1 VTLAAAATYKARMKR
16 WSLPASAL
24 VLVLIACGAGT
35 KSAPQ
40 VTAVKSRVPSVRVL
54 AARRERTARREAKT
68 LLREFVAPREARRIQ
83 EPRNYAGVLRQSGPQ
98 PIGELVDVHRFWS
111 VRKPLEAVT
120 AFLRAHR
127 LRGFEQSV
135 ASRGNQKPPHYIVMS
150 SRAGDRYL
158 NVTSVGL
165 PRRTL
170 IRVDAQVEWVYPRSP
185 GEKVPAATSEI
196 DVRAPRASA
205 DVTNQAK
212 VARIVRWFDA
222 LTIAPPGIV
231 VSCPL
236 GVAPDIR
243 LSFRDAHGDRLAQA
257 AIPPSFAWIC
267 DSISFT
273 IGGAQQKPLIDRLHR
288 PSFAL
293 RLQRLLGVHLVR
305 IRR

>member
-1 VTLAAAATYKARMKR
+1 MKR

-40 VTAVKSRVPSVRVL
+40 VTETGARAPSVRVI
-54 AARRERTARREAKT
+54 AARRERAALREAKK
-68 LLREFVAPREARRIQ
+68 LLREFVAPRDARRIQ

-98 PIGELVDVHRFWS
+98 PIGELVDVHLFWS

-120 AFLRAHR
+120 TFLRAHR
-127 LRGFEQSV
+127 LRGLKQSV
-135 ASRGNQKPPHYIVMS
+135 ASSGSQKPPHYIVMS
-150 SRAGDRYL
+150 SRGGGRYL

-185 GEKVPAATSEI
+185 SEKVPAATSEI
-196 DVRAPRASA
+196 DVRTRGVSVSVRNP
-205 DVTNQAK
+205 AK
-212 VARIVRWFDA
+212 VARIIRWFDE
-222 LTIAPPGIV
+222 LPISPPGIA
-231 VSCPL
+231 VSCPAV
-236 GVAPDIR
+236 GYVDIM
-243 LSFRDAHGDRLAQA
+243 LSFRGAGGAQLAHADV
-257 AIPPSFAWIC
+257 PPAFAWIC

-273 IGGAQQKPLIDRLHR
+273 IGGKQQKPLVDRLHR

-293 RLQRLLGVHLVR
+293 RLQRLLGVRLVR
-305 IRR
+305 THR